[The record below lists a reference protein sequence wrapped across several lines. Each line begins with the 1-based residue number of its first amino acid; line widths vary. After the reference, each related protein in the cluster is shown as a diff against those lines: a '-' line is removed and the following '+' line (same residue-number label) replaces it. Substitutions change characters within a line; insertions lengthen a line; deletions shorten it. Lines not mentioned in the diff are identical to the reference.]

1 MLNVCI
7 SLKPCF
13 VYCRCCNACKHTVY
27 MKEVFLSVSY
37 IHPLCFRELS
47 NSGEAELVSQLT
59 LGLVEKL
66 GNQQLSIGIITPYH
80 KQRAMIVSIL
90 RARQVISMKLCCVVR
105 K

>member
-7 SLKPCF
+7 SLKSCF
-13 VYCRCCNACKHTVY
+13 VYCRCCSTFKHTIY
-27 MKEVFLSVSY
+27 MKGVFLPVSY
-37 IHPLCFRELS
+37 INPLCFRELS

-66 GNQQLSIGIITPYH
+66 GNQKLSIGIITPYH
-80 KQRAMIVSIL
+80 KQRTKILSIL
-90 RARQVISMKLCCVVR
+90 QDRQVISMKLCCVVR